1 MIINKG
7 FSNVTEVVG
16 CFSVKCFFFPMCV
29 EFGSCALLMVLFIF
43 FKDELYDDNH
53 NLFITRL
60 KKINIVLMC

>member
-1 MIINKG
+1 M
-7 FSNVTEVVG
+7 FFCEM
-16 CFSVKCFFFPMCV
+16 FFFLPMFV